1 MISQK
6 PIKPAQHAESCLFSA
21 ILAGEYPPGSP
32 IPPEREL
39 AEKIGVTR
47 PTLREALQR
56 MARDGWFDIQHGK
69 PTMVRDYMRQGGM
82 GVIATMT
89 RLADRVPGNFIG
101 YFLDLRSV
109 ILPSISRKAVENRPS
124 DLEGYLS
131 LAQDL
136 PDTAQDFVDYD
147 WGLQLETA
155 TDSGNPF
162 FRIIFND
169 FTLMYRQWG
178 LDYFLNL
185 KARRLSALYYAELL
199 DLVVKRD
206 GIGVEERVRHVMSEV
221 GALWKSHMGAMGNE
235 P

>member
-56 MARDGWFDIQHGK
+56 MARDGWLDIQHGK

-89 RLADRVPGNFIG
+89 RLADRVPTGFIG
-101 YFLDLRSV
+101 YFLDFRSV
-109 ILPSISRKAVENRPS
+109 ILPPVAKKAVENRPA
-124 DLEGYLS
+124 DLEGFLILS
-131 LAQDL
+131 KNL
-136 PDTAQDFVDYD
+136 PDTAQAYVDYD
-147 WGLQLETA
+147 WELQLEMA
-155 TDSGNPF
+155 TNSGNPF
-162 FRIIFND
+162 FRVIFND
-169 FTLMYRQWG
+169 FALMYRQWG
-178 LDYFLNL
+178 VRYFLAR
-185 KARRLSALYYAELL
+185 KARKLSARYYAELL

-206 GIGVEERVRHVMSEV
+206 GIGVEDRVRLVVSEV
-221 GALWKSHMGAMGNE
+221 TALWKSQMGAMGNE